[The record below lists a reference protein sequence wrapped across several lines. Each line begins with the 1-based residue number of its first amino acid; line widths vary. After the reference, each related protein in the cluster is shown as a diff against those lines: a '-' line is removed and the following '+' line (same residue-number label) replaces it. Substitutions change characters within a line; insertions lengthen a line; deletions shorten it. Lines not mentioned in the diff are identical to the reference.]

1 MRRPKS
7 FLVVL
12 AAATA
17 AVSVSATV
25 VLVSLL
31 SVPLATP
38 VRAQADIPDLVA
50 GAMLQQRLL
59 ACAPLPVGEAE
70 LERVFRDSL

>member
-1 MRRPKS
+1 MSAAFERRGMTRPKS

-38 VRAQADIPDLVA
+38 VRAQADIPDLADPSTIGLRRGDDAVRA
-50 GAMLQQRLL
+50 R
-59 ACAPLPVGEAE
+59 CV
-70 LERVFRDSL
+70 R